1 MAGNRENEV
10 VEVQEEL
17 MEIALKRNFLMPSN
31 EIYGHTAGF
40 YDYGVVGAA
49 MKRKIENAWRELFLW
64 REGFYEIESA
74 SVLPEPVLKASGHV
88 DNFGDAMVQCRKCKT
103 RVRADKLIEE
113 VTKQK
118 AEGMKPAEM
127 DALIKEKGIK
137 CGKCGGQYG
146 EVVWFNLMFQTSI
159 GAGEAE
165 KGYLRPETAQGIFTD
180 FPRIFRAL
188 GAKLPLGVGQIGK
201 SFRNEIAPRQALMRL
216 REFTQMELEYFFN
229 SAEAKHPHFAEVRE
243 KRVRVRTAEMQQMEG
258 GAGTVGSG
266 ETGVREF
273 SCSELVEKKIVPNEI
288 VAYFMHRTSQF
299 YEAVGLKR
307 EKFWFRQLL
316 PNEMPH
322 YSKGNFDVEVE
333 SGYGVVELMG
343 LAYRTDF
350 DLASHAKASSQ
361 DLSVHLEGVG
371 RIMPHV
377 VEPSFGVDRLF
388 WAILEQGYR
397 KGGGAEKRDW
407 AWFDF
412 PPIVAPFDA
421 CIFPLMKKDGLA
433 EKAELVA
440 RELRHEGLS
449 VYYDESGS
457 IGKRYAR
464 ADEIGVPYC
473 ITFDYESMEK
483 GSVTIRYR
491 NDGRQERVP
500 IKGLGEKIRQLILDA
515 KTSL

>member
-1 MAGNRENEV
+1 M
-10 VEVQEEL
+10 QEEL

-88 DNFGDAMVQCRKCKT
+88 DNFGDMMARCMKCGWVEKADAVIAPYPHEGAMKLQDYESVMRQRGISCPKCKS
-103 RVRADKLIEE
+103 KEL
-113 VTKQK
+113 K
-118 AEGMKPAEM
+118 AE
-127 DALIKEKGIK
+127 
-137 CGKCGGQYG
+137 
-146 EVVWFNLMFQTSI
+146 WFNLMFSTKV
-159 GAGEAE
+159 GV
-165 KGYLRPETAQGIFTD
+165 KGGDVAYLRPETAQGIFTG
-180 FPRIFRAL
+180 FSRIFRAL

-229 SAEAKHPHFAEVRE
+229 SADAKHPRFSEVAG
-243 KRVRVRTAEMQQMEG
+243 KSVRVRSAEMQTG
-258 GAGTVGSG
+258 GK
-266 ETGVREF
+266 TGAVEYT
-273 SCSELVEKKIVPNEI
+273 CAELVEKKIVPNEI
-288 VAYFMHRTSQF
+288 VAYFMYRTAQF

-333 SGYGVVELMG
+333 TSYGVIELMG

-350 DLASHAKASSQ
+350 DLSGHAKASSQ
-361 DLSVHLEGVG
+361 DLSVHVEGQG

-388 WAILEQGYR
+388 WAILEQSYR

-407 AWFDF
+407 NWFDF
-412 PPIVAPFDA
+412 APIVAPFDA
-421 CIFPLMKKDGLA
+421 CVFPLMKKDGLA
-433 EKAELVA
+433 EKAEDLTQV
-440 RELRHEGLS
+440 LRHEGLS
-449 VYYDESGS
+449 IYYDESGS

-464 ADEIGVPYC
+464 ADEVGVPYC
-473 ITFDYESMEK
+473 MTVDYESLEK

-500 IKGLGEKIRQLILDA
+500 IKGLGEKIRTLVLDG

>member
-1 MAGNRENEV
+1 M
-10 VEVQEEL
+10 QEEL
-17 MEIALKRNFLMPSN
+17 MEIALKRNFMMPSN

-74 SVLPEPVLKASGHV
+74 SVLPENVLKASGHV
-88 DNFGDAMVQCRKCKT
+88 DNFGDPMVQCRKCRT
-103 RVRADKLIEE
+103 RVRADKLLEDALKKN
-113 VTKQK
+113 V
-118 AEGMKPAEM
+118 EGMKPAEM
-127 DALIKEKGIK
+127 DALVKENGVK

-146 EVVWFNLMFQTSI
+146 EVVWFNLMFATTI

-165 KGYLRPETAQGIFTD
+165 KGYLRPETAQGIFTG

-229 SAEAKHPHFAEVRE
+229 SADAKHPRFDEVKE
-243 KRVRVRTAEMQQMEG
+243 KSVRVRSAEMQKNN
-258 GAGTVGSG
+258 
-266 ETGVREF
+266 ETGAHEF

-288 VAYFMHRTSQF
+288 VAYFMYRTAQF

-333 SGYGVVELMG
+333 TSYGVIELMG

-350 DLASHAKASSQ
+350 DLAGHAKASSQ
-361 DLSVHLEGVG
+361 DLSVHVEGQG
-371 RIMPHV
+371 RVMPHV

-388 WAILEQGYR
+388 WAILEQSYR

-407 AWFDF
+407 NWFDF
-412 PPIVAPFDA
+412 APIVAPFDA
-421 CIFPLMKKDGLA
+421 CVFPLMKKDGLS
-433 EKAELVA
+433 EKAEALTQV
-440 RELRHEGLS
+440 LRHEGLS
-449 VYYDESGS
+449 IYYDESGS

-464 ADEIGVPYC
+464 ADEVGVPYC
-473 ITFDYESMEK
+473 ITFDYESAEK
-483 GSVTIRYR
+483 GTVTIRYR

-500 IKGLGEKIRQLILDA
+500 IKGLGERIRGLILDG

>member
-1 MAGNRENEV
+1 M
-10 VEVQEEL
+10 QEEL
-17 MEIALKRNFLMPSN
+17 MELALKRNFLMPSN

-49 MKRKIENAWRELFLW
+49 MKRKLENAWRELFLW

-74 SVLPEPVLKASGHV
+74 SVLPEKVLKASGHV
-88 DNFGDAMVQCRKCKT
+88 DNFFDEIVECRKCGVAQKVEAGKEELKCQKCGSKLDAADAKRFYLMFET
-103 RVRADKLIEE
+103 RVGGA
-113 VTKQK
+113 
-118 AEGMKPAEM
+118 
-127 DALIKEKGIK
+127 KEN
-137 CGKCGGQYG
+137 
-146 EVVWFNLMFQTSI
+146 V
-159 GAGEAE
+159 A
-165 KGYLRPETAQGIFTD
+165 YLRPETAQGIFVD
-180 FPRIFRAL
+180 FPRVFRAL

-229 SAEAKHPHFAEVRE
+229 PGEAKHAHFKEVAG
-243 KRVRVRTAEMQQMEG
+243 KRVRVMSAEAQGKGQRE
-258 GAGTVGSG
+258 
-266 ETGVREF
+266 VREY
-273 SCSELVEKKIVPNEI
+273 SCSELVEQKIVPNEI
-288 VAYFMHRTSQF
+288 VAYFMLRTAEF

-316 PNEMPH
+316 QNEMPH
-322 YSKGNFDVEVE
+322 YSKGNYDVEVE
-333 SGYGVVELMG
+333 TSYGVVELMG

-350 DLASHAKASSQ
+350 DLAGHAKMSSQ

-371 RIMPHV
+371 RVMPHV

-388 WAILEQGYR
+388 WALMEQSYR
-397 KGGGAEKRDW
+397 KSDTTAGGVERGGAPSRDW

-421 CIFPLMKKDGLA
+421 CIYPLMKKDGLDEA
-433 EKAELVA
+433 AGAVA
-440 RELRHEGLS
+440 RELRHEGMS

-473 ITFDYESMEK
+473 VTVDYESLK
-483 GSVTIRYR
+483 SKDVTIRYR
-491 NDGRQERVP
+491 NDGKQERVP
-500 IKGLGEKIRQLILDA
+500 IKGLGERVRQLILDG